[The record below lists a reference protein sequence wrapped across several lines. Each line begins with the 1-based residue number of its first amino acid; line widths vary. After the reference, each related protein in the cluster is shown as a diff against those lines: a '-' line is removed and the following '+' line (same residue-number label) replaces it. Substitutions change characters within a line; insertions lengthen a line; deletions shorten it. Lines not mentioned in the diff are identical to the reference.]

1 MDWRKKNKHLFSSTQ
16 HKHKWT
22 YKRKLRSGT
31 GGGEKWSQNRSINNQ
46 QGDKLQ
52 CLNLNPGRHNGH
64 DEEEWGKECKSRD
77 SVCVCVC
84 HSRNSLCLCVCVF
97 TLMTHKARCI
107 QEKRKGG
114 GNFCHI
120 RCRPFKCIR
129 MTFETLQWFEAWN
142 GQFPPLLSVKTTT
155 EFRTFLR
162 RTKIE
167 NFNHCFFFYCSS
179 TKLKRYRAPIF
190 FLIWWMIYQ
199 GVSMTVWEG
208 GGSIPGSG
216 RSETY
221 HSLRQMAPLLFSN
234 SQKLPECP
242 RRHLENT
249 SPRS

>member
-1 MDWRKKNKHLFSSTQ
+1 MMRRNEAKSAS
-16 HKHKWT
+16 
-22 YKRKLRSGT
+22 RGT
-31 GGGEKWSQNRSINNQ
+31 
-46 QGDKLQ
+46 L
-52 CLNLNPGRHNGH
+52 
-64 DEEEWGKECKSRD
+64 
-77 SVCVCVC
+77 CVCVC

-167 NFNHCFFFYCSS
+167 NFNHCFFF
-179 TKLKRYRAPIF
+179 
-190 FLIWWMIYQ
+190 
-199 GVSMTVWEG
+199 
-208 GGSIPGSG
+208 
-216 RSETY
+216 
-221 HSLRQMAPLLFSN
+221 LLFFHKTEEV
-234 SQKLPECP
+234 QGPHLFPYLMDDLPGCEYDGV
-242 RRHLENT
+242 RRGREHTGL
-249 SPRS
+249 R